1 MLDAQRV
8 YNKSIFGNGYLL
20 STNAAKAYAE
30 AVAKAVAKAREKKN
44 DRGSETWK
52 LSPREL
58 KIIEKLDAESC
69 KNDNCT

>member
-1 MLDAQRV
+1 MRTLDAQRV
-8 YNKSIFGNGYLL
+8 YNKRIFGNGYLL
-20 STNAAKAYAE
+20 STNAAKVYAE
-30 AVAKAVAKAREKKN
+30 AVAKAREEN
-44 DRGSETWK
+44 DDRGPETWK

>member
-1 MLDAQRV
+1 MRTLDAQRA

-20 STNAAKAYAE
+20 STNAAKAYVE
-30 AVAKAVAKAREKKN
+30 AVAKAREKN
-44 DRGSETWK
+44 DDRGTETWK

-69 KNDNCT
+69 KNNNCT

>member
-1 MLDAQRV
+1 MRALDAQRA

-20 STNAAKAYAE
+20 STNAAKVYAE
-30 AVAKAVAKAREKKN
+30 AVAKAREENN
-44 DRGSETWK
+44 DELPEAWK

-58 KIIEKLDAESC
+58 KIIERLDAESC